1 MNFLAKADCKTR
13 DPNAACN
20 VITDRV
26 NGWPCDATPEGQ
38 SQRHWAEVSHIVS
51 EVGPVTP
58 RPSKRRHW
66 LGAGAAALGLA
77 WLSACTKQPS
87 QPPAIPYGQALDV
100 TQAGT
105 FVEFDFRIDKPD
117 RYDVLLEVFQKDPK
131 EHPPR
136 EVWDTPNAH
145 FKVRLQSLAPG
156 GEVLVEQEVKK
167 ADGDMSS
174 NSSVG
179 PSIGQLTKLMSFKA
193 EIVGKIFLG
202 PDTYRLRVDNLNP
215 IPALQGRLV
224 KVAIERMH
232 YPK

>member
-13 DPNAACN
+13 NPNAACN
-20 VITDRV
+20 AITDRV

-38 SQRHWAEVSHIVS
+38 SQRHWAEVSHIVN
-51 EVGPVTP
+51 EVDPVTL
-58 RPSKRRHW
+58 RSSNRRHW
-66 LGAGAAALGLA
+66 LGAACAALGLA

-100 TQAGT
+100 SQAGT

-167 ADGDMSS
+167 AEGELQERGF
-174 NSSVG
+174 G
-179 PSIGQLTKLMSFKA
+179 PSPTESTKLMSFRN
-193 EIVGKIFLG
+193 FLVHAQPLNEG
-202 PDTYRLRVDNLNP
+202 TFRVRVDNLNP
-215 IPALQGRLV
+215 MPALQGRLV
-224 KVAIERMH
+224 KVSIQLKN

>member
-1 MNFLAKADCKTR
+1 MNTEQPTML
-13 DPNAACN
+13 N
-20 VITDRV
+20 
-26 NGWPCDATPEGQ
+26 
-38 SQRHWAEVSHIVS
+38 
-51 EVGPVTP
+51 
-58 RPSKRRHW
+58 RRNW

-136 EVWDTPNAH
+136 EVWNTPNAH

-156 GEVLVEQEVKK
+156 GEVLVEQQVKK
-167 ADGDMSS
+167 AEGGLQGKGFGSS
-174 NSSVG
+174 STES
-179 PSIGQLTKLMSFKA
+179 TKLMSQVNYLLREQTLA
-193 EIVGKIFLG
+193 AGL
-202 PDTYRLRVDNLNP
+202 YRVRVDNLNP

-232 YPK
+232 YSK

>member
-1 MNFLAKADCKTR
+1 MNT
-13 DPNAACN
+13 
-20 VITDRV
+20 
-26 NGWPCDATPEGQ
+26 TPPT
-38 SQRHWAEVSHIVS
+38 WLN
-51 EVGPVTP
+51 
-58 RPSKRRHW
+58 RRHW

-117 RYDVLLEVFQKDPK
+117 RYDVLLEVFEKVEK
-131 EHPPR
+131 ELGPLP
-136 EVWDTPNAH
+136 DLSAAH

-167 ADGDMSS
+167 AEGEIKEKSFGSS
-174 NSSVG
+174 STES
-179 PSIGQLTKLMSFKA
+179 TKLMSFKY
-193 EIVGKIFLG
+193 FLVHAQPLNEG
-202 PDTYRLRVDNLNP
+202 TFRVRVDNLNP

-224 KVAIERMH
+224 KVAIERMY

>member
-1 MNFLAKADCKTR
+1 MS
-13 DPNAACN
+13 
-20 VITDRV
+20 
-26 NGWPCDATPEGQ
+26 ATPPT
-38 SQRHWAEVSHIVS
+38 RLN
-51 EVGPVTP
+51 
-58 RPSKRRHW
+58 RRHW
-66 LGAGAAALGLA
+66 LGAGGAALGLA
-77 WLSACTKQPS
+77 WLSACTRQPS

-105 FVEFDFRIDKPD
+105 FVAFDFRIDKPD

-167 ADGDMSS
+167 AEGEIREKSFGSS
-174 NSSVG
+174 STES
-179 PSIGQLTKLMSFKA
+179 TKLMSFTKLLVFRQPLNA
-193 EIVGKIFLG
+193 G
-202 PDTYRLRVDNLNP
+202 TYRVRVDNLNA

-232 YPK
+232 YSK

>member
-1 MNFLAKADCKTR
+1 MNT
-13 DPNAACN
+13 
-20 VITDRV
+20 
-26 NGWPCDATPEGQ
+26 TPPTGLN
-38 SQRHWAEVSHIVS
+38 
-51 EVGPVTP
+51 
-58 RPSKRRHW
+58 RRHW

-117 RYDVLLEVFQKDPK
+117 RYDVLLEVFKKDNK
-131 EHPPR
+131 ERLAR

-156 GEVLVEQEVKK
+156 GEVLVEREVKK
-167 ADGDMSS
+167 ADGEIKEKSFGSS
-174 NSSVG
+174 STES
-179 PSIGQLTKLMSFKA
+179 TKLMSFKN
-193 EIVGKIFLG
+193 FLVHAHPLNEG
-202 PDTYRLRVDNLNP
+202 TFRVRVDNLNP